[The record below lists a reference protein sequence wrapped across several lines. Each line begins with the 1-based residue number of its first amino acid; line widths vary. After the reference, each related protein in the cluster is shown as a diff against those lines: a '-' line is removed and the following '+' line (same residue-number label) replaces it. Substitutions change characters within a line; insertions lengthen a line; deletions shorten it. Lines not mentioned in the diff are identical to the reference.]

1 MDVAELVE
9 IALANSG
16 GHRVEVAA
24 LEPAVISTEAVSG
37 LAQLISELVDN
48 ATAFSEPEE
57 EVRLT
62 GLFQQDD
69 YLLSIS
75 DRGVGLSEDLL
86 AELNRALDDPA
97 AGSGPGPDPR
107 MGIALVARLAR
118 RHEIGVQLVPGVP
131 GTTARVVVPGRLV
144 TRPAD
149 AASPPPADHRL
160 PARQQ
165 VVPSSHEPIPAFSN
179 GAEREPESNDLSRFD
194 RRLAAHATG
203 VVAMSESA
211 KLEAE
216 TFLERVFAP
225 LVNRPGMTERP
236 APKGPMSSN
245 GAAPRPEP
253 RPDQSAPRQPIG
265 TVTALRVRV
274 PGENFALVEDDPSI
288 LAAEKAIDIRS
299 ALSRYEQGRRKAQE
313 GDPRGDT

>member
-16 GHRVEVAA
+16 GRRVEVAA

-48 ATAFSEPEE
+48 AIAFSEPEE

-75 DRGVGLSEDLL
+75 DRGVGLPEDLL
-86 AELNRALDDPA
+86 VELNRALGDPGAGA
-97 AGSGPGPDPR
+97 APGPDPR
-107 MGIALVARLAR
+107 MGIALVARLAS
-118 RHEIGVQLVPGVP
+118 RHEIQVQLVPGVP

-144 TRPAD
+144 TRPTNVP
-149 AASPPPADHRL
+149 SPAVADHRL
-160 PARQQ
+160 PARQE
-165 VVPSSHEPIPAFSN
+165 VVPSSHVPNPAASNGGQHEPEAAAFS
-179 GAEREPESNDLSRFD
+179 RFE
-194 RRLAAHATG
+194 RRLAHGTG
-203 VVAMSESA
+203 VVAMSEGA

-216 TFLERVFAP
+216 AFLDKVFAP

-236 APKGPMSSN
+236 APKGPVSSN
-245 GAAPRPEP
+245 GGMRRPET
-253 RPDQSAPRQPIG
+253 RPDQTPSPPIG

-288 LAAEKAIDIRS
+288 AAAEKAIDIRS

-313 GDPRGDT
+313 GDIRGGT

>member
-48 ATAFSEPEE
+48 AIAFSQPEE

-62 GLFQQDD
+62 GLFEQDD
-69 YLLSIS
+69 YLLTIS
-75 DRGVGLSEDLL
+75 DRGVGLSEVLR
-86 AELNRALDDPA
+86 AELNRALDDPES
-97 AGSGPGPDPR
+97 GSGPDPR

-118 RHEIGVQLVPGVP
+118 RHEIGVRLVPGVP

-144 TRPAD
+144 SRSAD
-149 AASPPPADHRL
+149 APPPRPADHRL
-160 PARQQ
+160 PARQES
-165 VVPSSHEPIPAFSN
+165 VPSSHEPISVSN
-179 GAEREPESNDLSRFD
+179 GAGREPETNSLSRYD
-194 RRLAAHATG
+194 RRLARGTG
-203 VVAMSESA
+203 VVAMTENA

-216 TFLERVFAP
+216 AFLERVFAP

-236 APKGPMSSN
+236 APKGPVSGN
-245 GAAPRPEP
+245 GTVRRPET

-274 PGENFALVEDDPSI
+274 PGENYDVVDDDQSI

-313 GDPRGDT
+313 GDSRGDS

>member
-24 LEPAVISTEAVSG
+24 LEPAVMATEAISG

-48 ATAFSEPEE
+48 AIAFSQPEE

-62 GLFQQDD
+62 GLFDQDD
-69 YLLSIS
+69 YLLTIS
-75 DRGVGLSEDLL
+75 DRGVGLSEDLRD
-86 AELNRALDDPA
+86 ELNRALDDPES
-97 AGSGPGPDPR
+97 GSGPGPDPR

-118 RHEIGVQLVPGVP
+118 RHEIGVRLVPGVP

-144 TRPAD
+144 TRPVD
-149 AASPPPADHRL
+149 APSPRPADHRL
-160 PARQQ
+160 PARPQY
-165 VVPSSHEPIPAFSN
+165 VPSSHEPISVASN
-179 GAEREPESNDLSRFD
+179 GTGLEPETNDLTRFD
-194 RRLAAHATG
+194 RRPAHGTG

-236 APKGPMSSN
+236 APKGPVSGN
-245 GAAPRPEP
+245 GTVRRPEA

-274 PGENFALVEDDPSI
+274 PGENYAHVDDDQSI

-299 ALSRYEQGRRKAQE
+299 ALSRYEQGRRRAQE
-313 GDPRGDT
+313 GDS

>member
-1 MDVAELVE
+1 MDVVELVE

-16 GHRVEVAA
+16 GRRVEVAA
-24 LEPAVISTEAVSG
+24 LEPALISAEAVSG

-48 ATAFSEPEE
+48 AIAFSEPEE

-62 GLFQQDD
+62 GLFQRED

-75 DRGVGLSEDLL
+75 DRGVGLPEDLL
-86 AELNRALDDPA
+86 AELNRALGDPA

-118 RHEIGVQLVPGVP
+118 RHEIQVQLVPGVP

-144 TRPAD
+144 TRPTTTP
-149 AASPPPADHRL
+149 SPTVADHRL
-160 PARQQ
+160 PARRE
-165 VVPSSHEPIPAFSN
+165 VVPSSHGSSPADSN
-179 GAEREPESNDLSRFD
+179 GGQHELESAGISRFE
-194 RRLAAHATG
+194 RRLAHGTG
-203 VVAMSESA
+203 VVVMSESA

-216 TFLERVFAP
+216 AFLDKVFAP

-236 APKGPMSSN
+236 APKGPVTSN
-245 GAAPRPEP
+245 GGARRPET
-253 RPDQSAPRQPIG
+253 RPDQSTPRPPIG

-288 LAAEKAIDIRS
+288 AAAEKAIDIRS

-313 GDPRGDT
+313 GDVPGGT